1 MEKIIKLSDK
11 EVRLNN
17 NAAWTMEYRDQ
28 FNKDILPVLLPTA
41 ATIMETFSTVIAG
54 TGGELSLVKIA
65 ESLEGRAVDILLPIT
80 QLEFVDVAI
89 NITWAMAKAA
99 DENIK
104 PPKQWIKEFETFP
117 LDVVIPEA
125 FKLALEGFVSSKNL
139 ERLGKAMKNLQPQL
153 SMMLS
158 SQESNEG

>member
-1 MEKIIKLSDK
+1 MEKIIKLGDK

-41 ATIMETFSTVIAG
+41 ATLMETISTVIAG
-54 TGGELSLVKIA
+54 TGGTLTLQNIA
-65 ESLEGRAVDILLPIT
+65 ESLEGRAVDVLLPMT
-80 QLEFVDVAI
+80 QMEFVDVAI
-89 NITWAMAKAA
+89 NVTWAMAKAA

-104 PPKQWIKEFETFP
+104 PPKQWVREFEVFP

-125 FKLALEGFVSSKNL
+125 FTLALEGFISSKNL
-139 ERLGKAMKNLQPQL
+139 ERLGSVIKNLQPQL
-153 SMMLS
+153 SMTLF
-158 SQESNEG
+158 SQELKED